1 MPLYATLISYGKLA
15 YENFSNI
22 FSHGCGKNGS
32 TVAVRNKRIKLE
44 FLLFDF

>member
-22 FSHGCGKNGS
+22 ISHGCGKNGS
-32 TVAVRNKRIKLE
+32 TVAVRNKKKR
-44 FLLFDF
+44 